1 MRTHHRSGWLPGDLD
16 DPVAARPE
24 RRSARDWLVDV
35 SLFLICTG
43 LGVLLW
49 IDQADLERGTMPGAL
64 AVADLVAG
72 VPCLVLLWWRR
83 RWPTRIAVFMAAV
96 GFFSV
101 VSALPAMVLVYTVAV
116 RRPPRNVA
124 VVFVLHVLAGIAFAW
139 VRPNPSDSW
148 ADLVAGLIAVCAV
161 LAWGLFARARR
172 QLILSLRDRAE
183 RAESERNL
191 LLEQARQSER
201 TRIAR
206 EMHDVL
212 GHRISLISL
221 HAGALE
227 FRADK
232 AGPEVA
238 ESAAV
243 IRASA
248 RQALQDL
255 REVIGVLRA
264 GGAED
269 SPDRPQPTL
278 ADIPSLV
285 EESRQAGMKVTLNCE
300 HAEGQGVP
308 EVIGRTVYRIVQEG
322 LTNARKHAP
331 GTAVQVSVNGTPG
344 QGLEVTVLNRAPL
357 APPDAIP
364 GAGQGLVGLTE
375 RVNLA
380 EGSLEHGRTAAGDF
394 RLAARLP
401 WPTNDEELK
410 TSVSTTVEPSA

>member
-1 MRTHHRSGWLPGDLD
+1 
-16 DPVAARPE
+16 
-24 RRSARDWLVDV
+24 
-35 SLFLICTG
+35 
-43 LGVLLW
+43 
-49 IDQADLERGTMPGAL
+49 
-64 AVADLVAG
+64 
-72 VPCLVLLWWRR
+72 
-83 RWPTRIAVFMAAV
+83 
-96 GFFSV
+96 
-101 VSALPAMVLVYTVAV
+101 MVLVYTVAV